1 MGRRLLILSGPTHEY
16 LDPVRF
22 IGNAS
27 SGKMGSALAKA
38 ARKEQWDI
46 DFITGPVHPSELPE
60 LGDQCRVHKVVSASE
75 MLHEAKKWFIT
86 ADAVLFAA
94 AVADY
99 TPVHP
104 SAQKHDHEQKPI
116 YLSLAPTV
124 DIAAYLS
131 SQKKKGQITIGFALQ
146 THDAEQ
152 KAKQKRIQKNL
163 NAIVLNSPEAVGKE
177 AASYIW
183 IDENGSV
190 NWKQLDKTDCAIRI
204 ISKLSMMRQL

>member
-1 MGRRLLILSGPTHEY
+1 MSRRLLILSGPTYEY

-27 SGKMGSALAKA
+27 SGKMGAALANA
-38 ARKEQWDI
+38 ARIEKWDI

-60 LGDQCRVHKVVSASE
+60 LDDQIRIYNVVSAKE
-75 MLHEAKKWFIT
+75 MLREAEKLFIY

-99 TPVHP
+99 TPVKP
-104 SAQKHDHEQKPI
+104 SVQKHDHEQHPI
-116 YLSLAPTV
+116 NILLAPTI
-124 DIAAYLS
+124 DIAAYLG
-131 SQKKKGQITIGFALQ
+131 SQKKKNQITVGFALQ

-152 KAKQKRIQKNL
+152 KAIQKRIQKNL
-163 NAIVLNSPEAVGKE
+163 NAIVLNSPEAIGKE
-177 AASYIW
+177 VASYKW

-190 NWKQLDKTDCAIRI
+190 NWNQLDKTTCASRI
-204 ISKLSMMRQL
+204 ISRLSNMR

>member
-1 MGRRLLILSGPTHEY
+1 MSRRILILSGPTHEY

-27 SGKMGSALAKA
+27 SGKMGAALANA
-38 ARKEQWDI
+38 ARSKKWDI

-60 LGDQCRVHKVVSASE
+60 LDDQSRIHKVISASE
-75 MLHEAKKWFIT
+75 MLHEARKWFVH
-86 ADAVLFAA
+86 ADVVLFAA

-99 TPVHP
+99 TPVQP
-104 SAQKHDHEQKPI
+104 SALKYDHEQNPI
-116 YLSLAPTV
+116 NLSLAPTV

-131 SQKKKGQITIGFALQ
+131 RKKKKNQITIGFALQ

-152 KAKQKRIQKNL
+152 KAIQKRIEKNL
-163 NAIVLNSPEAVGKE
+163 NAIVLNSPEAIGKM
-177 AASYIW
+177 AASYKW

-190 NWKQLDKTDCAIRI
+190 NWKQLDKTACAIRI
-204 ISKLSMMRQL
+204 ISRLSKMRQL